1 MNRAKDLARLRIDA
15 QEVFKAGLEAVNPAN
30 AINKYL
36 CLKDHR
42 LTVGDIKYD
51 LTKFEYIYVIGA
63 GKASAAMAQGVEK
76 LLGEKLNSGLIN
88 TKYDHGLPLR
98 KIQLTESGH
107 PVPDEAGFLG
117 AQKIVELLEKT
128 GQKDL
133 VIFLISGGGSA
144 LLPYPAEGLSL
155 EDKQK
160 VTKTL
165 LEVGAN
171 IHEINAL
178 RKHMSLVKGGRLARF
193 AFPSTLISLILSDVI
208 GDDLDSIASGPT
220 IPDRSTFGDC
230 LYILDKYHIR
240 DRVPP
245 VVVELMEKGAKGE
258 IEESPKSG
266 DPVFERTQNIIIGS
280 NIQAVEAAKKKAHNL
295 GYNTL
300 ILSTFIEGETK
311 DVAKVHAALAKEILS
326 SGNPIGRP
334 ACVISG
340 GETTVTIHGKGLGGR
355 NQEFALA
362 AAIDIAGLKGV
373 VVLSAGTD
381 GTDGPTEA
389 AGAIAD
395 ETSVERA
402 GKMGIDAERFLHEND
417 SYHFF
422 QSLGDLIITGPT
434 HTNVMD
440 LRLVLAA

>member
-1 MNRAKDLARLRIDA
+1 MRRTKDLARLRKDA
-15 QEVFKAGLEAVNPAN
+15 RSIFLAGVDAVNPVN
-30 AINKYL
+30 AVKKHL
-36 CLKDHR
+36 RLKDNQ
-42 LTVGDIKYD
+42 LTVENIKYD
-51 LTKFEYIYVIGA
+51 LTEFENIFVIGT
-63 GKASAAMAQGVEK
+63 GKASAAMAQALEE
-76 LLGEKLNSGLIN
+76 LLGERLHSGLVN
-88 TKYDHGLPLR
+88 TKYDHGVPLR
-98 KIQLTESGH
+98 KIQLNESAH
-107 PVPDEAGFLG
+107 PVPDEAGFRG
-117 AQKIVELLEKT
+117 AQRIVKLLEKT
-128 GQKDL
+128 GKKDL

-155 EDKQK
+155 EDKQE

-165 LEVGAN
+165 LEVGAD

-178 RKHMSLVKGGRLARF
+178 RKHLSLVKGGRLARF
-193 AFPSTLISLILSDVI
+193 AFPSPLISLILSDVI

-220 IPDRSTFGDC
+220 VPDYSTFGDC
-230 LYILDKYHIR
+230 LHILDKYHIR

-245 VVVELMEKGAKGE
+245 VVVEIMEKGARGE
-258 IEESPKSG
+258 IEESPKPG
-266 DPVFERTQNIIIGS
+266 DPVFEQTQNVIIGS
-280 NIQAVEAAKKKAHNL
+280 NIQAVEAARNKAHKL

-311 DVAKVHAALAKEILS
+311 DVARVHAALAKEILS

-340 GETTVTIHGKGLGGR
+340 GETTVTIQGKGLGGR

-362 AAIDIAGLKGV
+362 AAINIAGLRDV

-381 GTDGPTEA
+381 GTDGPTDA
-389 AGAIAD
+389 AGAIVD
-395 ETSVERA
+395 GTTIERA
-402 GKMGIDAERFLHEND
+402 EKMGMDAELFLREND
-417 SYHFF
+417 SYHFS